1 MFSPYQCAPVQNSRR
16 RARVMATYA
25 VRRSSYSSCA
35 CRSCLKWDSTPSNFG
50 RIFASPRSSKSIDFP
65 RSAGLC
71 WMRVLGSNPFA
82 MPGTNTLS
90 NSSPFAAWIV
100 MTFTESSAEGCTG
113 DHSCLSMRSTVS
125 T

>member
-1 MFSPYQCAPVQNSRR
+1 MRD
-16 RARVMATYA
+16 
-25 VRRSSYSSCA
+25 VRGAAFLVSLLRLQVLLEVA
-35 CRSCLKWDSTPSNFG
+35 QSTPSNFG
-50 RIFASPRSSKSIDFP
+50 SISASPRSSKSIDFP

-71 WMRVLGSNPFA
+71 WILVLGRNPFA
-82 MPGTNTLS
+82 MPGTKTLS

-100 MTFTESSAEGCTG
+100 MTLTESSADGCTG